1 MPRCQAAFLKM
12 IPGVGV
18 NSCFS
23 KKDTLKFTSNS
34 IIGVLILLTSNAASA
49 DQSDTL
55 TYSVSA
61 GVTYDDNLYKL
72 PPGVDPQQT
81 IGHATKS
88 DVIKNETIG
97 INLDKKYANQ
107 EVIFRGSVTNNIYN
121 EFSNLD
127 YTNTI
132 YIASWNGNLT
142 PRLSFGASDSRTQ
155 SLTTYSNVNFYTQIR
170 TTVDSSSLNADW
182 WFQSNWHLRF
192 GLTKSSTK
200 SSQSVINNQS
210 YTSKVVEWGA
220 RFTPADGNSISLVS
234 RLVQNENVNA
244 VPNFAT
250 LSDSGNKE
258 SQQELNFIWILTG
271 KSTLRGNFLSLK
283 HQYTNFS
290 QLDYSGVNEGLN
302 YSWGISGQSSLN
314 VSWNRVISSWI
325 AAGSSYSMTDTAS
338 IAPSWQLSSKI
349 GVQASISQSK
359 SNFFGPIT
367 ALSTAR
373 YDETRSETLSFTGSP
388 QQSVKL
394 SASIQNSHRYSNYS
408 SFEYNNRSAS
418 LSAQINF

>member
-1 MPRCQAAFLKM
+1 M

-23 KKDTLKFTSNS
+23 KKDSLKIISNNV
-34 IIGVLILLTSNAASA
+34 IGILILLTSIAALA

-55 TYSVSA
+55 TYSASA

-72 PPGVDPQQT
+72 PPGVDPQQA

-88 DVIKNETIG
+88 DVIKTETIG

-107 EVIFRGSVTNNIYN
+107 EVIFRGSVTNNKYN
-121 EFSNLD
+121 EFLNLD
-127 YTNTI
+127 YTNTV
-132 YIASWNGNLT
+132 YSASWNGNLT

-155 SLTTYSNVNFYTQIR
+155 SLNTFTNVNYYTQSLN
-170 TTVDSSSLNADW
+170 TVDSSNLNVDW
-182 WFQSNWHLRF
+182 WFQSSWHLRF

-210 YTSKVVEWGA
+210 YTSQVVEWGA
-220 RFTPADGNSISLVS
+220 RFTPADGNSISLIS
-234 RLVQNENVNA
+234 RVVQNENINA
-244 VPNFAT
+244 VPNFA
-250 LSDSGNKE
+250 LLYDSGNKE
-258 SQQELNFIWILTG
+258 YQQELNFIWILTG
-271 KSTLRGNFLSLK
+271 KSTLRGNFLSIK
-283 HQYTNFS
+283 HQSPNFS
-290 QLDYSGVNEGLN
+290 QLDYNGVNEGLN

-314 VSWNRVISSWI
+314 VSWNRVVSSWI
-325 AAGSSYSMTDTAS
+325 AAGSSYSMTDTAL
-338 IAPSWQLSSKI
+338 IAPSWQLSSKL

-367 ALSTAR
+367 ALTAAR
-373 YDETRSETLSFTGSP
+373 YDETRSESLSFIWSP

-408 SFEYNNRSAS
+408 SFEYNDRSAS